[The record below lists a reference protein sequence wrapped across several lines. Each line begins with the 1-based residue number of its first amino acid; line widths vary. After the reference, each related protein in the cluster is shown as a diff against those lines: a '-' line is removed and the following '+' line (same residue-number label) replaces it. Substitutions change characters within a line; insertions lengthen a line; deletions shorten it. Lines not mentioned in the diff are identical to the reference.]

1 MRSQFSS
8 AKAFLVL
15 CSVAVASTLFLK
27 DAAAEKILAHDG
39 DFTVFSDGRAGAFA
53 SYLGGDSL
61 PNPAANAA
69 TSQMQL
75 PSGDGGTQAYDDG
88 KGHITSFRI
97 RSGLLGNIF
106 GFGVKAPVTDWT
118 TAKAYIQVWAWV
130 ESLGQDKGQMNT
142 ADVRQGYVKL
152 EGLWGS
158 FLVGRSRG
166 LFSRGNTDNDIQYA
180 HGYGVGYP
188 GAAGVN
194 SNGPTQGQVGFGILG
209 SWFASGI
216 VYGTP
221 ALGMKD
227 GPTAQLNIGAF
238 DPAQIVGAWT
248 RTKLPRA
255 EAELTLECPFFSS
268 GNRIGKVVAFA
279 SGLYEKVYV
288 GNTSDSTNSSAK
300 GIAYGGRLELGP
312 ARLGVSGHYGR
323 GLGLYNTLESSAAVV
338 TQQNELRWL
347 DGYSVLAMVVVGKV
361 DVSAGWGITRVFQTA
376 GDKVIVPGTNYP
388 NFELIKYQQGI
399 SCGAVYHVRPWLH
412 IDVDL
417 FRANFAWFYGDKQL
431 DYVANSGMLFTW

>member
-1 MRSQFSS
+1 M
-8 AKAFLVL
+8 KH
-15 CSVAVASTLFLK
+15 
-27 DAAAEKILAHDG
+27 AAAEKILAHEG

-53 SYLGGDSL
+53 SYLAGDSL
-61 PNPAANAA
+61 PNPSLNAA
-69 TSQMQL
+69 TPQMQL

-130 ESLGQDKGQMNT
+130 ESIGQDKSQMNF

-158 FLVGRSRG
+158 LLVGRSRG
-166 LFSRGNTDNDIQYA
+166 LFSRGNTDNDILYA

-194 SNGPTQGQVGFGILG
+194 SNGPTQGQVGFGVLG

-221 ALGMKD
+221 ALGIKD
-227 GPTAQLNIGAF
+227 GPTAQVNIGAF
-238 DPAQIVGAWT
+238 DPAVVVGAWT
-248 RTKLPRA
+248 RTKWPRA
-255 EAELTLECPFFSS
+255 EAELTLECPFSSS
-268 GNRIGKVVAFA
+268 GNKIGKVVAFA
-279 SGLYEKVYV
+279 SGLYEKLYN
-288 GNTSDSTNSSAK
+288 GNTADSTNTSAE
-300 GIAYGGRLELGP
+300 GVAGGGRLELGP
-312 ARLGVSGHYGR
+312 ARLGLSGHYGR

-338 TQQNELRWL
+338 SQQNELRWVE
-347 DGYSVLAMVVVGKV
+347 GYSVLAMVVVGKV
-361 DVSAGWGITRVFQTA
+361 DISAGWGRTHVLSTA
-376 GDKVIVPGTNYP
+376 GDKALATGTNYP
-388 NFELIKYQQGI
+388 SFDLINYQQGF
-399 SCGAVYHVRPWLH
+399 SAGAVYHVKPWLH

-417 FRANFAWFYGDKQL
+417 FRANFTWYQGDKQL

>member
-8 AKAFLVL
+8 AKAFVVL
-15 CSVAVASTLFLK
+15 CSFASTSTLFLK
-27 DAAAEKILAHDG
+27 DAAAEKILAHEG
-39 DFTVFSDGRAGAFA
+39 DFTVFSDGRAGAFV
-53 SYLGGDSL
+53 SYLRGDSL
-61 PNPAANAA
+61 PTP
-69 TSQMQL
+69 TVTIPTMQL
-75 PSGDGGTQAYDDG
+75 PTGDGGTQADDDG

-97 RSGLLGNIF
+97 RSGLIGDTF
-106 GFGVKAPVTDWT
+106 GFGVRAPVTDWT

-130 ESLGQDKGQMNT
+130 ESLGQDKSQWNT

-158 FLVGRSRG
+158 LLVGRSRG
-166 LFSRGNTDNDIQYA
+166 LFSRGNTDNDLLYA

-188 GAAGVN
+188 GAAGVD

-209 SWFASGI
+209 SWFASGV

-221 ALGMKD
+221 VLGMKD

-238 DPAQIVGAWT
+238 DPAVVVGAWT
-248 RTKLPRA
+248 RTRWPRA

-268 GNRIGKVVAFA
+268 GNKIGKVVAFA
-279 SGLYEKVYV
+279 SALYEKLYER
-288 GNTSDSTNSSAK
+288 NTPDWQANTSAK

-312 ARLGVSGHYGR
+312 ARLGLSGHYGR
-323 GLGLYNTLESSAAVV
+323 GLGLYNTLESSAAAV

-347 DGYSVLAMVVVGKV
+347 DGYSVLAMVVLGKV
-361 DVSAGWGITRVFQTA
+361 DVSAGWGITRVFLTA
-376 GDKVIVPGTNYP
+376 GDKVLVAGTNYP
-388 NFELIKYQQGI
+388 SFDLIKYQQGF
-399 SCGAVYHVRPWLH
+399 SAGAVYHVKPWLH
-412 IDVDL
+412 IDLDL
-417 FRANFAWFYGDKQL
+417 FRANFAWFQGDKQV